1 MVKDQLRVIIA
12 SKIYVVR
19 NSFLASPA
27 IADKIDAIWSGLE
40 SMNTDP
46 GSAEL
51 LAGLG
56 APNGWERLSMEDTH
70 FMIDLMD
77 ALSQQ

>member
-1 MVKDQLRVIIA
+1 MCNEA
-12 SKIYVVR
+12 W
-19 NSFLASPA
+19 A
-27 IADKIDAIWSGLE
+27 GLE
-40 SMNTDP
+40 SMNNDP

-56 APNGWERLSMEDTH
+56 APNGWERLSIEDTR

-77 ALSQQ
+77 ALSRQ